1 MPTLLLRMRAPMM
14 SWGDHSRFTI
24 RDTRRE
30 PTKSAVIGLLCA
42 ALGRPR
48 WEPVHDLAALKM
60 GVRINQEGIV
70 QCDYHTVMDSIKSS
84 GGRGDTV
91 LSDRYYVADADYLV
105 GLEGDRALLET
116 LDNALQNPVWQLY
129 FGRKSFVPSLPVRA
143 GIVDSPLKKALE
155 NYKLNDSQ
163 PTKRR
168 LPKSIR
174 YVLEVSDSLD
184 VRQDVPLDWQKR
196 SFGSR
201 CVITTIVNLEDE
213 GLYRAMQE
221 VQDETPMSLN
231 AALQILEKDEG

>member
-48 WEPVHDLAALKM
+48 WEPVDDLAKLTM
-60 GVRINQEGIV
+60 GVRVNKEGIV

-84 GGRGDTV
+84 GGKGDTV

-105 GLEGDRALLET
+105 GLEGDRVLLEI
-116 LDNALQNPVWQLY
+116 LDTALQNPMWQLY
-129 FGRKSFVPSLPVRA
+129 FGRKSFVPSCPVQV
-143 GIVDSPLKKALE
+143 GVSDQTLLKALE
-155 NYKLNDSQ
+155 HRISYRDRTFKKLPEQ
-163 PTKRR
+163 LRCVVE
-168 LPKSIR
+168 
-174 YVLEVSDSLD
+174 VLDSLD

-196 SFGSR
+196 LFGSR
-201 CVITTIVNLEDE
+201 CVHTNF
-213 GLYRAMQE
+213 
-221 VQDETPMSLN
+221 
-231 AALQILEKDEG
+231 LEKNLCISQN